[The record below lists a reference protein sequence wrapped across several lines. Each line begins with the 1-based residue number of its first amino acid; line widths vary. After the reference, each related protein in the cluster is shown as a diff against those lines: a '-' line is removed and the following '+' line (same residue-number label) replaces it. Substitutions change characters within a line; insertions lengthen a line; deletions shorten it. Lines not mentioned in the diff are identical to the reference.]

1 MAMRFKNILPTK
13 DKNEKIEIL
22 LFEIAIFLTIL
33 VFLFWTGF
41 SFYAE
46 YQTLIKTIFVFG
58 FVAYTGIYIAQKK
71 GVSFNIMSSI
81 YFGLSFGIMAFAWL
95 PGGGITG
102 AIIQFII
109 LIFISG
115 LLVLPIRAYL
125 VFILL
130 TSVIVIG
137 FAIYEYFN
145 PGAAIPYTNNLHRIR
160 DISIASI
167 ISIIVLGFSLFTFK
181 RSYVRDRESL
191 GKAINEIQVEKV
203 KAESADKA
211 KSQFLATISHEM
223 RTPLNGIVGISELL
237 GETDLN
243 PEQVE
248 MVKNLSYS
256 SNMLHSLISDVLD
269 LTTIEDENLELN
281 ENKFHLESE
290 IKDILE
296 IFRPKIDSRK
306 AFLHLHHEHDNS
318 IPKVL
323 YGDISRIRQV
333 LVNLVNNGIKFTNDG
348 SVIIQTKLLKREA
361 SVATVQFSV
370 SDTGVGISKEDQDK
384 LFTKFFR
391 TRLANTI
398 EGTGL
403 GLTISKRL
411 VELMGGEI
419 SFTSQLKK
427 GSTFS
432 FELPLSLKPKTP
444 EKVEASVND
453 DDLSGLKILIA
464 EDVPINQM
472 VLSKMLKNLGI
483 ENIEIVEDGKQ
494 ALEAATNGENEFDFI
509 LMDIQMP
516 KLDGSQASRKII
528 EFYKG
533 DLPFKII
540 AVTANVMKDDF
551 VLYRESGMVDVLS
564 KPVNIKMLSHTLHK
578 HLS

>member
-1 MAMRFKNILPTK
+1 MGLKNILPTK

-22 LFEIAIFLTIL
+22 LFEVAIFLTIL

-41 SFYAE
+41 SFYAG
-46 YQTLIKTIFVFG
+46 YQTLIKTIFIFG

-145 PGAAIPYTNNLHRIR
+145 PTAAVPYSNEIHRIR

-191 GKAINEIQVEKV
+191 NKAIKEIQVEKV

-237 GETDLN
+237 SETDLN

-281 ENKFHLESE
+281 ENVFQLESE
-290 IKDILE
+290 ISDILE

-306 AFLHLHHEHDNS
+306 SFLHLHHEHDER

-323 YGDISRIRQV
+323 YGDITRIRQV
-333 LVNLVNNGIKFTNDG
+333 IVNLVNNGVKFTNNG
-348 SVIIQTKLLKREA
+348 SVIVQTKLLNRE
-361 SVATVQFSV
+361 SGVATVQFTV
-370 SDTGVGISKEDQDK
+370 SDTGIGISKEDQDK

-391 TRLANTI
+391 TGLANTI

-427 GSTFS
+427 GSSFT
-432 FELPLSLKPKTP
+432 FELPLSIKPKNP
-444 EKVEASVND
+444 QKVESSSHD
-453 DDLSGLKILIA
+453 EDLTNLKILIA

-483 ENIEIVEDGKQ
+483 ENIEIVNDGKE
-494 ALEAATNGENEFDFI
+494 ALEAATNGENEYDFI

-516 KLDGSQASRKII
+516 KLDGAQASRKIL
-528 EFYKG
+528 EFYQG
-533 DLPFKII
+533 DVPFKII

-564 KPVNIKMLSHTLHK
+564 KPVNIKMLSHTLYK
-578 HLS
+578 HIS

>member
-1 MAMRFKNILPTK
+1 MRFKNILPTK

-46 YQTLIKTIFVFG
+46 YQTLIKTIFIFG

-145 PGAAIPYTNNLHRIR
+145 PGAAVPYSNETHRIR

-167 ISIIVLGFSLFTFK
+167 ISIVVLGFSLFTFK

-191 GKAINEIQVEKV
+191 GKAINDIQVEKV

-281 ENKFHLESE
+281 ENKFHLDSE

-348 SVIIQTKLLKREA
+348 SVIIQTKLLKKENGI
-361 SVATVQFSV
+361 ATIQFSV

-432 FELPLSLKPKTP
+432 FDLPLSLKPKTP
-444 EKVEASVND
+444 EKVEASVNN

-483 ENIEIVEDGKQ
+483 ENIDIVDDGKQ
-494 ALEAATNGENEFDFI
+494 ALEAATNGENEYDFI

-516 KLDGSQASRKII
+516 KLDGSQASRRII

-578 HLS
+578 HLN

>member
-1 MAMRFKNILPTK
+1 MAMKLKNIFPVNDKTK
-13 DKNEKIEIL
+13 GVEFH
-22 LFEIAIFLTIL
+22 LFEIAVFLTVL
-33 VFLFWTGF
+33 VFSFW
-41 SFYAE
+41 S
-46 YQTLIKTIFVFG
+46 IFG
-58 FVAYTGIYIAQKK
+58 FIAEFQLINKILFLSSFVIYLCIYIAQKAK
-71 GVSFNIMSSI
+71 VPFSIVSTI
-81 YFGLSFGIMAFAWL
+81 YFVYSFALMAFAWL
-95 PGGGITG
+95 PGGGIQG
-102 AIIQFII
+102 AILQFIV
-109 LIFISG
+109 LIFIAG
-115 LLVLPIRAYL
+115 LLVLPLRSYL
-125 VFILL
+125 IFILSIS
-130 TSVIVIG
+130 TIVIS
-137 FAIYEYFN
+137 FSIYEYYN
-145 PGAAIPYTNNLHRIR
+145 PDAAYPYINEINRIR

-167 ISIIVLGFSLFTFK
+167 IAIMVLGFSLYTFK
-181 RSYVRDRESL
+181 KSYVRDKASL
-191 GKAINEIQVEKV
+191 NKAIKEIEVEKV
-203 KAESADKA
+203 KAQSADKA

-237 GETDLN
+237 SETDLN

-281 ENKFHLESE
+281 ENVFQLESE

-306 AFLHLHHEHDNS
+306 SFLHLHHEHDER

-323 YGDISRIRQV
+323 YGDITRIRQV
-333 LVNLVNNGIKFTNDG
+333 IVNLVNNGIKFTNDG
-348 SVIIQTKLLKREA
+348 SVIVQTKLLKRE
-361 SVATVQFSV
+361 SGVATVQFTV
-370 SDTGVGISKEDQDK
+370 SDTGIGISKEDQDK

-391 TRLANTI
+391 TGLANTI

-427 GSTFS
+427 GSSFT
-432 FELPLSLKPKTP
+432 FELPLSINPKNP
-444 EKVEASVND
+444 EKVETSTHD
-453 DDLSGLKILIA
+453 EDLTNLKILIA

-483 ENIEIVEDGKQ
+483 ENIDIVNDGME
-494 ALEAATNGENEFDFI
+494 AFEAATNQENKYDFI

-533 DLPFKII
+533 DVPFKIV

-564 KPVNIKMLSHTLHK
+564 KPVNVKMLSHTLYK

>member
-46 YQTLIKTIFVFG
+46 YQTLIKTIFIFG

-145 PGAAIPYTNNLHRIR
+145 PGAAVPYSNETHRIR
-160 DISIASI
+160 DTSIASI
-167 ISIIVLGFSLFTFK
+167 ISIVVLGFSLFTFK

-191 GKAINEIQVEKV
+191 GKAINDIQVEKV

-281 ENKFHLESE
+281 ENKFHLDSE

-348 SVIIQTKLLKREA
+348 SVIIQTKLLKKEDGI
-361 SVATVQFSV
+361 ATIQFSV

-432 FELPLSLKPKTP
+432 FDLPLSLKPKTP

-483 ENIEIVEDGKQ
+483 ENIDIVDDGKQ
-494 ALEAATNGENEFDFI
+494 ALEAATNGENEYDFI

-516 KLDGSQASRKII
+516 KLDGSQASRRII

-578 HLS
+578 HLN

>member
-1 MAMRFKNILPTK
+1 MGLKNILPTK
-13 DKNEKIEIL
+13 DKSEKIEIL

-41 SFYAE
+41 SFYAG
-46 YQTLIKTIFVFG
+46 YQTLIKAIFVFG

-71 GVSFNIMSSI
+71 SVSFNIMSSI

-130 TSVIVIG
+130 TAFIVIG

-145 PGAAIPYTNNLHRIR
+145 PGVAVPYSNEIHRIR

-167 ISIIVLGFSLFTFK
+167 ISILVLGFSLFTFK

-191 GKAINEIQVEKV
+191 GKAINDIQVEKV

-306 AFLHLHHEHDNS
+306 AFLHLHHEHDSS

-348 SVIIQTKLLKREA
+348 SVIIQTKLLKREDGI
-361 SVATVQFSV
+361 ATIQFSV

-432 FELPLSLKPKTP
+432 FELPLSLEPKTP
-444 EKVEASVND
+444 EKLEASVNE

-483 ENIEIVEDGKQ
+483 ENIDIVDDGKQ
-494 ALEAATNGENEFDFI
+494 ALEAATNGENDYDFI

-516 KLDGSQASRKII
+516 KLDGSQASRRII
-528 EFYKG
+528 EFYRG

-578 HLS
+578 HLN

>member
-1 MAMRFKNILPTK
+1 MAMRFKYILPTK

-361 SVATVQFSV
+361 GVATVQFSV

>member
-1 MAMRFKNILPTK
+1 MKVKNIFPVH
-13 DKNEKIEIL
+13 DKSKGVEFQ
-22 LFEIAIFLTIL
+22 LFEIAVFLTVLVFSFWSAFSFIAEFQLINKIIFLSSAVVYL
-33 VFLFWTGF
+33 
-41 SFYAE
+41 S
-46 YQTLIKTIFVFG
+46 
-58 FVAYTGIYIAQKK
+58 IYIAQKSK
-71 GVSFNIMSSI
+71 VSFSI
-81 YFGLSFGIMAFAWL
+81 VTASYFGYSFLLMGLAWL
-95 PGGGITG
+95 PGGGIQG
-102 AIIQFII
+102 AILQFIV
-109 LIFISG
+109 LIFIAG
-115 LLVLPIRAYL
+115 LLVLPLRSYL
-125 VFILL
+125 IFIL
-130 TSVIVIG
+130 SIAAIVIS
-137 FAIYEYFN
+137 FSVYEYYN
-145 PGAAIPYTNNLHRIR
+145 PGAASAYSSEINRIR

-167 ISIIVLGFSLFTFK
+167 IAIMVLGFSLYTFK
-181 RSYVRDRESL
+181 KSYVRDKESL
-191 GKAINEIQVEKV
+191 NKAIKEIEVEKV
-203 KAESADKA
+203 KAQSADKA

-237 GETDLN
+237 AETELN
-243 PEQVE
+243 SEQVE

-290 IKDILE
+290 IGDILD

-306 AFLHLHHEHDNS
+306 AFLHLYHEHDER
-318 IPKVL
+318 IPEVL
-323 YGDISRIRQV
+323 FGDITRIRQV
-333 LVNLVNNGIKFTNDG
+333 LVNLVNNGIKFTHDG
-348 SVIIQTKLLKREA
+348 SVIIQTKLLSREDG
-361 SVATVQFSV
+361 VAKVQFSV
-370 SDTGVGISKEDQDK
+370 SDTGIGISKEDQDK

-411 VELMGGEI
+411 VELMGGQI

-427 GSTFS
+427 GSTFT
-432 FELPLSLKPKTP
+432 FELPLSIKPKVP
-444 EKVEASVND
+444 EKVETLTNEEDFAD
-453 DDLSGLKILIA
+453 LKILIA

-472 VLSKMLKNLGI
+472 VLSKMLNNLGI
-483 ENIEIVEDGKQ
+483 TDITIVENGMLAVD
-494 ALEAATNGENEFDFI
+494 AATKHDQEYDFI

-564 KPVNIKMLSHTLHK
+564 KPVNVKMLSHTLLK
-578 HLS
+578 HSM

>member
-1 MAMRFKNILPTK
+1 MAMKLKNIFPVN
-13 DKNEKIEIL
+13 DKSKGVEFH
-22 LFEIAIFLTIL
+22 LFEIAVFLTVL
-33 VFLFWTGF
+33 VFSFW
-41 SFYAE
+41 S
-46 YQTLIKTIFVFG
+46 VFG
-58 FVAYTGIYIAQKK
+58 FVAEFQLINKILFLSSFVVYLSIYIAQKAK
-71 GVSFNIMSSI
+71 VSFSI
-81 YFGLSFGIMAFAWL
+81 VSASYFGYSFVLMAFAWL
-95 PGGGITG
+95 PGGGIQG
-102 AIIQFII
+102 AILQFIV
-109 LIFISG
+109 LVFIAG
-115 LLVLPIRAYL
+115 LLVLPLRSYL
-125 VFILL
+125 IFILSIA
-130 TSVIVIG
+130 TIVIS
-137 FAIYEYFN
+137 FSIYEYYN
-145 PGAAIPYTNNLHRIR
+145 PDAAFPYISEINRIR

-167 ISIIVLGFSLFTFK
+167 IAIMVLGFSLYTFK
-181 RSYVRDRESL
+181 KSYVRDKESL
-191 GKAINEIQVEKV
+191 NKAIKEIEVEKI
-203 KAESADKA
+203 KAQSADKA

-269 LTTIEDENLELN
+269 LTTIEDENLELS
-281 ENKFHLESE
+281 ENVFQLESE
-290 IKDILE
+290 INDILE

-306 AFLHLHHEHDNS
+306 AFLHLHHEHDER

-323 YGDISRIRQV
+323 YGDITRIRQV

-348 SVIIQTKLLKREA
+348 SVIVQTKLLSKEKNIA
-361 SVATVQFSV
+361 SVQFTV
-370 SDTGVGISKEDQDK
+370 SDTGIGISKEDQDK

-427 GSTFS
+427 GSTFT
-432 FELPLSLKPKTP
+432 FELPLSIKPENPQKIESSTHD
-444 EKVEASVND
+444 E
-453 DDLSGLKILIA
+453 DLTDLKILIA

-483 ENIEIVEDGKQ
+483 ENIDIVNDGKE
-494 ALEAATNGENEFDFI
+494 AVEAATDDENKYDFI

-564 KPVNIKMLSHTLHK
+564 KPVNIKMLSHTLYK
-578 HLS
+578 HLG

>member
-1 MAMRFKNILPTK
+1 MGLKDILPIKNK
-13 DKNEKIEIL
+13 DEKIEFQ
-22 LFEIAIFLTIL
+22 LFEIAIFLTVI
-33 VFLFWTGF
+33 VFLFWTWF
-41 SFYAE
+41 AFYAG
-46 YQTLIKTIFVFG
+46 YQPVIKTIFIASAIIYVL
-58 FVAYTGIYIAQKK
+58 IYIAQKRSFSFPI
-71 GVSFNIMSSI
+71 VSSL
-81 YFGLSFGIMAFAWL
+81 YFGYSFLLMAFAWL
-95 PGGGITG
+95 PGVGITG
-102 AIIQFII
+102 AILQFIV

-125 VFILL
+125 VFILSTAL
-130 TSVIVIG
+130 IVIS
-137 FAIYEYFN
+137 FAIYEYNN
-145 PGAAIPYTNNLHRIR
+145 PGAASPYTNEVHRIR
-160 DISIASI
+160 DISIASVI
-167 ISIIVLGFSLFTFK
+167 AILVLGFSLFTFK

-191 GKAINEIQVEKV
+191 GKAIKEIQVEKV

-306 AFLHLHHEHDNS
+306 AFLHLHHEHDSS

-333 LVNLVNNGIKFTNDG
+333 LVNLVNNGVKFTNDG
-348 SVIIQTKLLKREA
+348 SVIIQTKLLKRE
-361 SVATVQFSV
+361 SGIATIQFSV

-444 EKVEASVND
+444 EKEEASVND
-453 DDLSGLKILIA
+453 DDLSGLRILIA

-483 ENIEIVEDGKQ
+483 ENIDIVNDGKE
-494 ALEAATNGENEFDFI
+494 AVEAATDDENEYDFI

-528 EFYKG
+528 EFYRG

-578 HLS
+578 HYSV

>member
-1 MAMRFKNILPTK
+1 MRFKNILPTK

-46 YQTLIKTIFVFG
+46 YQTLIKTIFIFG

-145 PGAAIPYTNNLHRIR
+145 PGAAVPYSNETHRIR
-160 DISIASI
+160 DTSIASI
-167 ISIIVLGFSLFTFK
+167 ISIVVLGFSLFTFK

-191 GKAINEIQVEKV
+191 GKAINDIQVEKV

-281 ENKFHLESE
+281 ENKFNLDSE

-348 SVIIQTKLLKREA
+348 SVIIQTKLLKKEDGI
-361 SVATVQFSV
+361 ATIQFSV

-432 FELPLSLKPKTP
+432 FDLPLSLKPKTP

-483 ENIEIVEDGKQ
+483 ENIDIVDDGKQ
-494 ALEAATNGENEFDFI
+494 ALEAATNGENEYDFI

-516 KLDGSQASRKII
+516 KLDGSQASRRII

-551 VLYRESGMVDVLS
+551 ERKISL
-564 KPVNIKMLSHTLHK
+564 IKL
-578 HLS
+578 

>member
-1 MAMRFKNILPTK
+1 MRFKNILPTK
-13 DKNEKIEIL
+13 DKNEKIEVL

-41 SFYAE
+41 SFYAD
-46 YQTLIKTIFVFG
+46 YQTLIKTIFIFG

-145 PGAAIPYTNNLHRIR
+145 PGAAVSYSNNLHRIR

-167 ISIIVLGFSLFTFK
+167 ISIVVLGFSLFTFK

-191 GKAINEIQVEKV
+191 GKAINDIQVEKV

-281 ENKFHLESE
+281 ENKFHLDSE

-348 SVIIQTKLLKREA
+348 SVIIQTKLLKKEDGI
-361 SVATVQFSV
+361 ATIQFSV

-432 FELPLSLKPKTP
+432 FDLPLSLKPKTP

-453 DDLSGLKILIA
+453 DDLSGLRILIA

-483 ENIEIVEDGKQ
+483 ENIDIVDDGKQ
-494 ALEAATNGENEFDFI
+494 ALEAATNGENEYDFI

-516 KLDGSQASRKII
+516 KLDGSQASRRII

-551 VLYRESGMVDVLS
+551 VLYKESGMVDVLS

-578 HLS
+578 HLN

>member
-1 MAMRFKNILPTK
+1 MGLKNILPTK

-41 SFYAE
+41 SFYAG

-145 PGAAIPYTNNLHRIR
+145 PTAAVPYSNEIHRIR

-191 GKAINEIQVEKV
+191 NKAIKEIQVEKV

-237 GETDLN
+237 SETDLN

-281 ENKFHLESE
+281 ENVFQLESE
-290 IKDILE
+290 ISDILE

-306 AFLHLHHEHDNS
+306 SFLHLHHEHDER

-323 YGDISRIRQV
+323 YGDITRIRQV
-333 LVNLVNNGIKFTNDG
+333 IVNLVNNGVKFTNNG
-348 SVIIQTKLLKREA
+348 SVIVQTKLLKRE
-361 SVATVQFSV
+361 SGVATVQFTV
-370 SDTGVGISKEDQDK
+370 SDTGIGISKEDQDK

-391 TRLANTI
+391 TGLANTI

-427 GSTFS
+427 GSSFT
-432 FELPLSLKPKTP
+432 FELPLSIKPKNP
-444 EKVEASVND
+444 QKVESSSHD
-453 DDLSGLKILIA
+453 EDLTNLKILIA

-483 ENIEIVEDGKQ
+483 ENIEIVNDGKE
-494 ALEAATNGENEFDFI
+494 ALEAATNGENEYDFI

-516 KLDGSQASRKII
+516 KLDGAQASRKII
-528 EFYKG
+528 EFYQG
-533 DLPFKII
+533 DVPFKII

-564 KPVNIKMLSHTLHK
+564 KPVNIKMLSHTLYK
-578 HLS
+578 HIS

>member
-1 MAMRFKNILPTK
+1 MAMKLRNIFPVN
-13 DKNEKIEIL
+13 DKSKGVEFH
-22 LFEIAIFLTIL
+22 LFEIAVFLTVLVFIFWSVFSFVVGFQLINKIIFLSSTLVYLSIYVAQKNNVSFTI
-33 VFLFWTGF
+33 VTSSYFGF
-41 SFYAE
+41 SF
-46 YQTLIKTIFVFG
+46 LLMV
-58 FVAYTGIYIAQKK
+58 
-71 GVSFNIMSSI
+71 
-81 YFGLSFGIMAFAWL
+81 LAWL
-95 PGGGITG
+95 PGGGIKG
-102 AIIQFII
+102 AILQFIV

-125 VFILL
+125 FFILSTAL
-130 TSVIVIG
+130 IVIS
-137 FAIYEYFN
+137 FSVYEFYN
-145 PGAAIPYTNNLHRIR
+145 PGAASPYLEEVHRIR
-160 DISIASI
+160 DISIASVIAI
-167 ISIIVLGFSLFTFK
+167 IILGFSLYTFK
-181 RSYVRDRESL
+181 RSYLRDKESL
-191 GKAINEIQVEKV
+191 NKAIQEIEVEKI

-223 RTPLNGIVGISELL
+223 RTPLNGIVGLSELL
-237 GETDLN
+237 AETDLN
-243 PEQVE
+243 PEQIE

-281 ENKFHLESE
+281 ENKFHLENE
-290 IKDILE
+290 ISDILE

-306 AFLHLHHEHDNS
+306 AFLHIYHEHDES
-318 IPKVL
+318 IPNVL
-323 YGDISRIRQV
+323 FGDMTRIRQV
-333 LVNLVNNGIKFTNDG
+333 LVNLVNNGIKFTNEG
-348 SVIIQTKLLKREA
+348 SVIVQTKLLSKNQKA
-361 SVATVQFSV
+361 ATVQFSV
-370 SDTGVGISKEDQDK
+370 SDTGIGISKEDQGK

-427 GSTFS
+427 GSTFT
-432 FELPLSLKPKTP
+432 FELPLSLKSNTP
-444 EKVEASVND
+444 DKVEASISNN
-453 DDLSGLKILIA
+453 DLSNLKILIA

-472 VLSKMLKNLGI
+472 VLNKMLNNLGI
-483 ENIEIVEDGKQ
+483 TNIDIVENGKL
-494 ALEAATNGENEFDFI
+494 AVEAATNVENEYNFI

-516 KLDGSQASRKII
+516 KLDGTQASRKII

-533 DLPFKII
+533 DIPFKII

-564 KPVNIKMLSHTLHK
+564 KPINIKMLTHILHK
-578 HLS
+578 HYS

>member
-1 MAMRFKNILPTK
+1 MRFKNILPTK

-243 PEQVE
+243 PEQIE

-361 SVATVQFSV
+361 GVATVQFSV

>member
-13 DKNEKIEIL
+13 DKNEKIEVL

-46 YQTLIKTIFVFG
+46 YQTLIKTIFIFG

-145 PGAAIPYTNNLHRIR
+145 PGAAVPYSNETHRIR
-160 DISIASI
+160 DTSIASI
-167 ISIIVLGFSLFTFK
+167 ISIVVLGFSLFTFK

-191 GKAINEIQVEKV
+191 GKAINDIQVEKV

-281 ENKFHLESE
+281 ENKFHLDSE

-348 SVIIQTKLLKREA
+348 SVIIQTKLLKKEDGI
-361 SVATVQFSV
+361 ATIQFSV

-432 FELPLSLKPKTP
+432 FDLPLSLKPKTP

-483 ENIEIVEDGKQ
+483 ENIDIVDDGKQ
-494 ALEAATNGENEFDFI
+494 ALEAATNGENEYDFI

-516 KLDGSQASRKII
+516 KLDGSQASRRII

-578 HLS
+578 HLN

>member
-22 LFEIAIFLTIL
+22 LFEVAIFLTIL

-281 ENKFHLESE
+281 ENKFNLESE

-361 SVATVQFSV
+361 GVATVQFSV

>member
-1 MAMRFKNILPTK
+1 MGLKNILPTK

-41 SFYAE
+41 SFYAG
-46 YQTLIKTIFVFG
+46 YQTLIKTIFIFG

-145 PGAAIPYTNNLHRIR
+145 PTAAVPYSNEIHRIR

-191 GKAINEIQVEKV
+191 NKAIKEIQVEKV

-237 GETDLN
+237 SETDLN

-281 ENKFHLESE
+281 ENVFQLESE
-290 IKDILE
+290 ISDILE

-306 AFLHLHHEHDNS
+306 SFLHLHHEHDER

-323 YGDISRIRQV
+323 YGDITRIRQV
-333 LVNLVNNGIKFTNDG
+333 IVNLVNNGVKFTNNG
-348 SVIIQTKLLKREA
+348 SVIVQTKLLNRE
-361 SVATVQFSV
+361 SGVATVQFTV
-370 SDTGVGISKEDQDK
+370 SDTGIGISKEDQDK

-391 TRLANTI
+391 TGLANTI

-427 GSTFS
+427 GSSFT
-432 FELPLSLKPKTP
+432 FELPLSIKPKNP
-444 EKVEASVND
+444 QKVESSSHD
-453 DDLSGLKILIA
+453 EDLTNLKILIA

-483 ENIEIVEDGKQ
+483 ENIEIVNDGKE
-494 ALEAATNGENEFDFI
+494 ALEAATNGENEYDFI

-516 KLDGSQASRKII
+516 KLDGAQASRKIL
-528 EFYKG
+528 EFYQG
-533 DLPFKII
+533 DVPFKII

-564 KPVNIKMLSHTLHK
+564 KPVNIKMLSHTLYK
-578 HLS
+578 HIS